1 MQSCLEAQK
10 HQQVEDKAAVTR
22 GCVTGQHEVC
32 AVQWCT
38 RLYTGDSAFF
48 SPCLG
53 WPSPKATTKSL
64 TFLTGAIVC
73 RRAQRAPNANAPPP
87 LPSPSWLRA
96 DQTPPPCVPSRLSDV
111 TSVLPDSIRL
121 MACSA

>member
-73 RRAQRAPNANAPPP
+73 RRAQRAPNAKAPPHP
-87 LPSPSWLRA
+87 YLAQAVCLQIRHLLRV
-96 DQTPPPCVPSRLSDV
+96 C
-111 TSVLPDSIRL
+111 LPDSQMSPL
-121 MACSA
+121 CCQTPSV